1 MSERYCEHNRERDSC
16 GNNNCPYCKVE
27 SLQKELEEVKEKLTL
42 KTLENAKGSQVL
54 DDVREELEISKKL
67 YAKKCDQHMETE
79 QKLESA
85 KARYASDL
93 AALSKELEAVK
104 KENKNQKSF
113 IYELNQEIDNLQ
125 YQVDN
130 R

>member
-85 KARYASDL
+85 KARYFSDL
-93 AALSKELEAVK
+93 RKNKEWFNGL
-104 KENKNQKSF
+104 
-113 IYELNQEIDNLQ
+113 
-125 YQVDN
+125 
-130 R
+130 